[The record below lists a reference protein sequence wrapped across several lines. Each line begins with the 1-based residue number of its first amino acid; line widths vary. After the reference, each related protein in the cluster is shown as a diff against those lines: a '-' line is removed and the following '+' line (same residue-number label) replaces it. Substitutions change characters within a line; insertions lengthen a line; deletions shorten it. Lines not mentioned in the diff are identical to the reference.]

1 MYFLCIC
8 KFCFIFKFTMYWTLF
23 CMYALFLNFH
33 QCHNKRGKFFLFKN
47 NVTFCGITSGFQ
59 KFIFKF
65 LIQKSQSIFKIAP
78 FKWSVII
85 TKVILSEKKTLLF
98 LAWMCS
104 LMYQSIY
111 IYIYIQQ
118 LHVPVPVFMAVYGL
132 GLYHKQTWHHLR
144 TKIENIF

>member
-8 KFCFIFKFTMYWTLF
+8 KFCFIFKFTMYWTLI

-33 QCHNKRGKFFLFKN
+33 QCQNKRGKFFLFKN

-59 KFIFKF
+59 KFIIFKF

-85 TKVILSEKKTLLF
+85 TKVILSEKKPYYFEPECAHSCTNL
-98 LAWMCS
+98 
-104 LMYQSIY
+104 SIY
-111 IYIYIQQ
+111 IYIHTTITI
-118 LHVPVPVFMAVYGL
+118 PVFMAVYGL